1 MPKKRVYH
9 NLSTK
14 KLREIAL
21 ARKEVLLSKYQN
33 LVLYT
38 GKHTGRS
45 PNDKFIV
52 KTKNV
57 TSIIDWGKIN
67 QPLSP
72 LYFDRLYQKMK
83 DFFASQK
90 EYFIVDCLACALP
103 KYALKVRVYCE
114 HAYQALFVNHLF
126 RKVKKTDLKNFK
138 PDLTLYV
145 APSVY
150 ADPALDGVNSETFI
164 VLNFEKNIVLIG
176 ATKYLG
182 EIKKAVF
189 TYLNFLL
196 PKKRVLPMHCAANVD
211 KKGKN
216 TALFFG
222 LSGTGKTTLSSD
234 PTRRLIGD
242 DEHGWS
248 KEGVFNFEGGCYAKC
263 IRLKKEAEPQIW
275 EAVHQ
280 KETILEN
287 VVLKDDLDFDFESEK
302 YTENTRA
309 AYPLKFIKNAVL
321 KGVGPHP
328 SYIIFLTADAFGV
341 LPPVA
346 KLDIYQALYH
356 FLSGYTSKLAG
367 TEQGV
372 IEPKPVFSAF
382 FGAPFMPL
390 KPKVYLTLF
399 YHYLKKYQTK
409 VYLVNTGWVGG
420 GFGVGHRIAILDTRN
435 IVKAILEGKVD
446 KTECFYHPI
455 FNLNIP
461 KNIAGVN
468 SNLLDPSFSWTN
480 KKQYQKEAKKLAA
493 LFVEN
498 IKKYADIPKEVISSG
513 PKI

>member
-1 MPKKRVYH
+1 
-9 NLSTK
+9 
-14 KLREIAL
+14 
-21 ARKEVLLSKYQN
+21 
-33 LVLYT
+33 
-38 GKHTGRS
+38 
-45 PNDKFIV
+45 
-52 KTKNV
+52 
-57 TSIIDWGKIN
+57 
-67 QPLSP
+67 
-72 LYFDRLYQKMK
+72 
-83 DFFASQK
+83 
-90 EYFIVDCLACALP
+90 
-103 KYALKVRVYCE
+103 
-114 HAYQALFVNHLF
+114 
-126 RKVKKTDLKNFK
+126 
-138 PDLTLYV
+138 
-145 APSVY
+145 
-150 ADPALDGVNSETFI
+150 
-164 VLNFEKNIVLIG
+164 
-176 ATKYLG
+176 
-182 EIKKAVF
+182 
-189 TYLNFLL
+189 
-196 PKKRVLPMHCAANVD
+196 
-211 KKGKN
+211 
-216 TALFFG
+216 
-222 LSGTGKTTLSSD
+222 
-234 PTRRLIGD
+234 
-242 DEHGWS
+242 
-248 KEGVFNFEGGCYAKC
+248 VFNFEGGCYAKC

-409 VYLVNTGWVGG
+409 VYLVNTGWIGG

-446 KTECFYHPI
+446 KTDCFYHPI
-455 FNLNIP
+455 FNLYLP
-461 KNIAGVN
+461 KNIPGVN
-468 SNLLDPSFSWTN
+468 SNLLDPSFFWTN
-480 KKQYQKEAKKLAA
+480 KE
-493 LFVEN
+493 
-498 IKKYADIPKEVISSG
+498 
-513 PKI
+513 